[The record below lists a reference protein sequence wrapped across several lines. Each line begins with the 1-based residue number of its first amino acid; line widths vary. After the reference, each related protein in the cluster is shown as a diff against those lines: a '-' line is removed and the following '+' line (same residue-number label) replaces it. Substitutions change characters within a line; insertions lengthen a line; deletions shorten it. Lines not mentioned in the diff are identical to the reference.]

1 MSAKKRTDKEPLADV
16 EIGAV
21 AKMKAIRFD
30 EVPETEVSFPGSDE
44 RRSGSHTERENLPDE
59 IEPGVTYRDA
69 KIRWRAEAA
78 VRTEVSPELAEAL
91 DDETRTRTK
100 LECQGK
106 GPRRRCPSG
115 CPAYARRPARAGWRG
130 RGGDGGG
137 RGDRDR
143 GLPAASRRR

>member
-44 RRSGSHTERENLPDE
+44 RRSGSHTERQNLPDE

-91 DDETRTRTK
+91 DDDDED
-100 LECQGK
+100 EDE
-106 GPRRRCPSG
+106 
-115 CPAYARRPARAGWRG
+115 A
-130 RGGDGGG
+130 
-137 RGDRDR
+137 
-143 GLPAASRRR
+143 